1 MCPNRADSHTAIECV
16 GIYITWSVRNRNLSQ
31 IRTTAKSIFLYLG
44 NRLRDCN
51 TSQVLILLKECLT
64 YGGGGIALAFDD
76 NRFIQVRNFTL
87 AGNILSDNYNSQS
100 KNSMNSYF
108 EGFTEDY
115 ELTYGQNNLVFK
127 NLKYFN

>member
-1 MCPNRADSHTAIECV
+1 MQKDKE
-16 GIYITWSVRNRNLSQ
+16 GI
-31 IRTTAKSIFLYLG
+31 
-44 NRLRDCN
+44 
-51 TSQVLILLKECLT
+51 
-64 YGGGGIALAFDD
+64 AFDD

-115 ELTYGQNNLVFK
+115 ELTCGQSNFSVKKFEVFQLEFDK
-127 NLKYFN
+127 N